1 MEGTPRRLAGKVVV
15 VTGSTKGLG
24 AAMARRF
31 AAEGA
36 AVVVSGRS
44 AEHGREVESDI
55 GAAGGRARYLRCD
68 ASDEDSVRELIAG
81 AVDAFGTIDGLV
93 NNAMPMD
100 EMGAAERG
108 VAEIDS
114 DAFDRILRVGLYG
127 SVWAC
132 KYAIPVMVRGGGGSI
147 INITSIAAVAGIPK
161 LPGYTACKGAM
172 SALTRQMAV
181 DYGPAKIRV
190 NSMLPGIL
198 LSTELATAVEGHPV
212 AGPLVRDGQ
221 LTRWGEYD
229 DISTMGAYLL
239 SDESGF
245 ITGCEM
251 RIDGGWTAN
260 AHIPD
265 LVGMV
270 FAPMAAGGSDRT
282 GNAT

>member
-1 MEGTPRRLAGKVVV
+1 MEQIPRRLTGKVVV

-24 AAMARRF
+24 AAMSRRF

-36 AVVVSGRS
+36 QVVISGRNE
-44 AEHGREVESDI
+44 EHGQAVERGIRDD
-55 GAAGGRARYLRCD
+55 GGQAHYIPCD
-68 ASDEDSVRELIAG
+68 ASREDAVRRLMSGTVER
-81 AVDAFGTIDGLV
+81 FGRIDGLV

-100 EMGAAERG
+100 DMGSAERA
-108 VAEIDS
+108 VADIDS
-114 DAFDRILRVGLYG
+114 DAFDGILKVGLYG

-147 INITSIAAVAGIPK
+147 INITSIAAVAGIPNM
-161 LPGYTACKGAM
+161 PGYTACKGAM
-172 SALTRQMAV
+172 AALTRQMAV
-181 DYGPAKIRV
+181 DYGSRGVRV
-190 NSMLPGIL
+190 NSMLPGFL
-198 LSTELATAVEGHPV
+198 LSTELATAVEGHAV

-229 DISTMGAYLL
+229 DISNMAAYLL
-239 SDESGF
+239 SGESGF

-270 FAPMAAGGSDRT
+270 FAPMAATGTEGG
-282 GNAT
+282 